1 MDKMSIYNAVRSC
14 PPEALKEIEAGRLK
28 GKSDINPMW
37 RIQILTEMFGPCG
50 VGWYYE
56 IDRQWTE
63 QGANGEVA
71 AFCNISLY
79 IKEGENW
86 SKPIKGTGGAA
97 FIANERN
104 GAYTSDECF
113 KMALTDAISVSCK
126 ALGVAADVYWAQG
139 RTKYDQPREQPTQPT
154 QPTVK
159 KITATTA
166 KLLNGLI
173 EETKADKPKLMSYYG
188 VSDVSEMTQDQA
200 KHCIDILQKR
210 ASK

>member
-1 MDKMSIYNAVRSC
+1 MSTLELYNRFRTV
-14 PPEALKEIEAGRLK
+14 PEEAKKTIK
-28 GKSDINPMW
+28 GGKLNGFTDINPMW
-37 RIQILTEMFGPCG
+37 RIQILTDMFGPCG

-63 QGANGEVA
+63 QGANGEMA

-79 IKEGENW
+79 IKDGDSW

-97 FIANERN
+97 FIANEKN

-154 QPTVK
+154 KPTGK

-173 EETKADKPKLMSYYG
+173 EETKADKPKLMSYYN
-188 VSDVSEMTQDQA
+188 VSDVAEMTQDQA